1 MSMTV
6 PVTLTVES
14 SGAFFANVP
23 GGMTFFMQKGA
34 KAVTAQSLQI
44 GNGGSGKLK
53 YSVTPTTADGGA
65 WLKPSVLAGSAPKTI
80 SVSIVPAAL
89 PGAGQIAGTYVGQ
102 LLLETGTDTATIPVT
117 ITVGDGVF
125 TQLNPLNFVMPFG
138 GANPLPQLLTVG
150 TNDVADV
157 VGFTPVASTGTGGNW
172 LSVSPGNLDCCNTPY
187 PLTVTVNA
195 SGLAAGT
202 YAGEI
207 EIYQYANPAMTAIV
221 PVTLTVVADTKA
233 FFDNTPGQTS
243 FSLIPSGGNPPAQTI
258 QLGNGGSGTLA
269 WTVSANTGDAGKW
282 LKVTPTKGTNEGTY
296 SVSVTAK
303 SLPGAGKL
311 AGTFLGQEVLKTTTG
326 LVTIPV
332 AVTVGNPVFVEVP
345 AVTFTTKQGTNP
357 SPQTFAIDSTGNAMG
372 FTPYAKSSKGG
383 NWLSVS
389 PDNLDCCNTPSNITV
404 SANASSLAA
413 GTYYGEINIIQYA
426 NPAQSM
432 TIPIVLTVT
441 P

>member
-1 MSMTV
+1 
-6 PVTLTVES
+6 
-14 SGAFFANVP
+14 
-23 GGMTFFMQKGA
+23 
-34 KAVTAQSLQI
+34 
-44 GNGGSGKLK
+44 
-53 YSVTPTTADGGA
+53 
-65 WLKPSVLAGSAPKTI
+65 
-80 SVSIVPAAL
+80 
-89 PGAGQIAGTYVGQ
+89 
-102 LLLETGTDTATIPVT
+102 
-117 ITVGDGVF
+117 
-125 TQLNPLNFVMPFG
+125 
-138 GANPLPQLLTVG
+138 
-150 TNDVADV
+150 
-157 VGFTPVASTGTGGNW
+157 
-172 LSVSPGNLDCCNTPY
+172 
-187 PLTVTVNA
+187 
-195 SGLAAGT
+195 
-202 YAGEI
+202 
-207 EIYQYANPAMTAIV
+207 MTAIV
-221 PVTLTVVADTKA
+221 PVTLTVVADSKA

-243 FSLIPSGGNPPAQTI
+243 FSLIPGGGNPTAQTI

-345 AVTFTTKQGTNP
+345 AVTFTTNQGTNP
-357 SPQTFAIDSTGNAMG
+357 SPQTVAIDSTGSAMG

-389 PDNLDCCNTPSNITV
+389 PNNLDCCNTPSNITV

-413 GTYYGEINIIQYA
+413 GTYHGEINIIQYA